1 MFVVCWFYANLQQVV
16 NIKNQN
22 MRKHLT
28 LILAILFAFISTVKA
43 DEGMWIPGHISK
55 MNYTDMQKLGL
66 KLSPEEIYS
75 INNSSLKDAI
85 FQLIGE
91 GGAGFCTGEIVSQK
105 GLLFTNHHCGY
116 EAIANLSST
125 ESNYLDDGFW
135 AKSLD
140 EEIAVP
146 GVSVSRVV
154 RIENVTEKV
163 LEGITFET
171 PENER
176 EKQVAERIAE
186 IEKNAKEDTHYK
198 AKVKEM
204 YQGGEYYLFV
214 HEVFGD
220 VRFVGA
226 PPSSIGKYGGDTDN
240 WMWPRHTGDFS
251 IFRVYMSPDG
261 LPTDEYQEDNIPYK
275 PLHHLPISIKG
286 IEEGDFTMIMGYP
299 GQTERYLS
307 SWGMEYKMN
316 YFDPIVVR
324 LLGEKLKVM
333 KSFMDKDDAIRLD
346 LADTYASLANGHKM
360 FKGEAE
366 NLRNTDAIQRREAL
380 QNEFAAWVES
390 EEMNQKKYGDVLANL
405 EENYTKF
412 GPITESMIYA
422 SIGLI
427 QASDHIMLAQQFKG
441 LQKQLENKDDVSK
454 SIERLKKT
462 MPSNFESYY
471 PQVDEEIMRT
481 MLKTYAMDI
490 APENQIAFFTE
501 ILPNEFKGKTLDE
514 SIDKFVEEA
523 YEESI
528 FTSEERMN
536 EFLEKPKAKHL
547 AKDPF
552 VILWDALISDLMG
565 SQMEYLGI
573 METISLNER
582 KFIAGLREF
591 QPNEAFYP
599 DANSTLRLT
608 YGTVK
613 DYDPRDA
620 VHYHEFTYVE
630 GILEK
635 YVPGDDEFDLDPKLI
650 DLIEKKDF
658 GRYADETGSVP
669 VCFISDNDITGGNS
683 GSPILNGE
691 GHLIGLAFDGNW
703 EWLCSNLIYN
713 PELQRTINVDS
724 RYVLWVIEKFGG
736 ASNIID
742 ELEIIE

>member
-1 MFVVCWFYANLQQVV
+1 MKKQ
-16 NIKNQN
+16 
-22 MRKHLT
+22 LT
-28 LILAILFAFISTVKA
+28 LILALLFAFVSLAKA

-75 INNSSLKDAI
+75 INHSSVKDAI
-85 FQLIGE
+85 FQLMGE
-91 GGAGFCTGEIVSQK
+91 GGSGFCTGEIVSEK

-125 ESNYLDDGFW
+125 ETNYLDDGFW
-135 AKSLD
+135 AKSHD
-140 EEIAVP
+140 EEIPVP
-146 GVSVSRVV
+146 GISVSRVV
-154 RIENVTEKV
+154 RIENVTDRV
-163 LEGITFET
+163 LEGITYET
-171 PENER
+171 PESER
-176 EKQVAERIAE
+176 EKQVASRLTA
-186 IEKNAKEDTHYK
+186 IEEEAKEDTHYK
-198 AKVKEM
+198 ANVKEM

-214 HEVFGD
+214 YEVFGD

-251 IFRVYMSPDG
+251 IFRVYMTPDG
-261 LPTDEYQEDNIPYK
+261 MPTEEYQEDNIPYK

-286 IEEGDFTMIMGYP
+286 VEEGDFTMIMGYP

-333 KSFMDKDDAIRLD
+333 KSYMDTNEAIRLD
-346 LADTYASLANGHKM
+346 LADTYAGLANGHKM
-360 FKGEAE
+360 FQGEAE
-366 NLRNTDAIQRREAL
+366 NLRNTDAIQRRESL
-380 QNEFAAWVES
+380 QHEFVKWVES
-390 EEMNQKKYGDVLANL
+390 SEKNQKKYGDVLANL
-405 EENYTKF
+405 ETQYTKF

-427 QASDHIMLAQQFKG
+427 QASDQIMLAQQFKG
-441 LQKQLENKDDVSK
+441 LQNQLENKDDVSK
-454 SIERLKKT
+454 SIERFKKS
-462 MPSNFESYY
+462 MPGKFEGYY
-471 PQVDEEIMRT
+471 PQVDEDIMRA
-481 MLKTYAMDI
+481 MLKTYIDDI
-490 APENQIAFFTE
+490 DAASRITFFTE
-501 ILPNEFKGKTLDE
+501 ILPNEFKAKTLE
-514 SIDKFVEEA
+514 GSIDRFVEETF
-523 YEESI
+523 EESI
-528 FTSEERMN
+528 FTSEERMM
-536 EFLEKPKAKHL
+536 EFLEKPKAKKL
-547 AKDPF
+547 AKDPIIIF
-552 VILWDALISDLMG
+552 WDALISDLMG

-573 METISLNER
+573 MDKISLNER
-582 KFIAGLREF
+582 KFMAGLREF
-591 QPNEAFYP
+591 QSNKGFYP

-630 GILEK
+630 GILQK
-635 YVPGDDEFDLDPKLI
+635 YIPGDDEFDLDPKLI
-650 DLIEKKDF
+650 ELIENKDF

-691 GHLIGLAFDGNW
+691 GHLVGLAFDGNW

-736 ASNIID
+736 ATNIID